1 MMQKSISNDTSYLM
15 SLEEE
20 EKLFQEMVLGVVP
33 VDQ

>member
-1 MMQKSISNDTSYLM
+1 MQKSISNDTSYLM